1 MMMMMM
7 VMMMMMMVMVMMM
20 MMMMMGAQA
29 REKASAQASE
39 IWGVQASAHLLIPTH
54 LVPHTGIECQTEAC
68 TCQMA
73 SVQTCSERPCS
84 DDL

>member
-1 MMMMMM
+1 MMMMMMMMMM
-7 VMMMMMMVMVMMM
+7 V

-54 LVPHTGIECQTEAC
+54 LVPHTGIECQTEALHLPNGLGSNMFRK
-68 TCQMA
+68 TMFG
-73 SVQTCSERPCS
+73 
-84 DDL
+84 